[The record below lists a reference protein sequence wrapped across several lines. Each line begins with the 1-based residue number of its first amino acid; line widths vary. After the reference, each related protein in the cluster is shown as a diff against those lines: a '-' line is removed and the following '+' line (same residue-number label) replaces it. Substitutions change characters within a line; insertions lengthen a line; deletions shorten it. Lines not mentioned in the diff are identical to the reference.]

1 MVDVYI
7 NAIEKFMPNE
17 PVFNDEI
24 EDYLGYIGGK
34 KSKAKNIVLRSNG
47 IKRKIL
53 CTRKGYSKAT
63 LYKCRTL

>member
-34 KSKAKNIVLRSNG
+34 KSKAKNIVL
-47 IKRKIL
+47 KEDFM
-53 CTRKGYSKAT
+53 Y
-63 LYKCRTL
+63 